1 MVKGV
6 SRHVNVRKK
15 ILDSALRNFSKNGYS
30 DTSLRDIASD
40 AQVSKG
46 GLYHHF
52 PTKEDLFLAVCSH
65 SKDLTMM
72 KTKKFLEEKGAFT
85 GGKGDLYENL
95 VEYYDKIILK
105 INSFER
111 VWLEGML
118 ESPKN
123 SRLKKMMSKIERQQ
137 TQLGAEWLKKIRD
150 HSNLLHGY
158 TDEELL
164 DISRGYLA
172 LYRGILVDGIM
183 GKNSKEIKTSWV
195 RTIFAI
201 YNTRK

>member
-1 MVKGV
+1 MGKRVSKNLDVK
-6 SRHVNVRKK
+6 NK
-15 ILDSALRNFSKNGYS
+15 ILSSAMKNFSKNGYS
-30 DTSLRDIASD
+30 DTSLRDIASE
-40 AQVSKG
+40 ANVSKG

-52 PTKEDLFLAVCSH
+52 PTKEDLFIAVCSY

-72 KTKKFLEEKGAFT
+72 KTKKFLEDKGAFT
-85 GGKGDLYENL
+85 GEEGDLYENL

-105 INSFER
+105 TSNFER

-123 SRLKKMMSKIERQQ
+123 SKLKKMMLQIEKQQ
-137 TQLGAEWLKKIRD
+137 TQMGAEWLKKIRD
-150 HSNLLHGY
+150 HTSLLHGY
-158 TDEELL
+158 SDSELL

-172 LYRGILVDGIM
+172 LYRGIIVDGIM

-201 YNTRK
+201 YNTKK